1 MPELLQVADRIL
13 VMRQGRITGE
23 LPGRTTQE
31 EIMRYAAL
39 ERGGPFGMM
48 QRLLP
53 FLSLIVLF
61 VALAI
66 ASPHFLTNTNL
77 SSVVRQT
84 AVINI
89 MALGMTMIIITGG
102 IDLSVGAILA
112 MGGLLGT
119 MAHGKRRIRFRRA
132 LLIGML
138 TGLLWGLCNGLLI
151 TRLRIAPF
159 IVTLGTLGI
168 FRGTDADHLER
179 PAGAPDPAA
188 ASRSWAKAT
197 AGRAVRALDPGGVRG
212 GDARHPGAHAAGPLR
227 VRDRQQSGRRR
238 STPGVPVTFHTT
250 AVYAIGGMLTGLAG
264 MIEASR
270 LMTGQPTAGK
280 GYELQAIAAVVIGG
294 GSLHG
299 GEGSVVGTLIGAF
312 IMGLLSNGSDLL
324 GVSPYLQQAIIGA
337 VIILAVTVDELR
349 KRRLA

>member
-1 MPELLQVADRIL
+1 MSQPAIEHTQAPPIPAKSGRELFVL
-13 VMRQGRITGE
+13 
-23 LPGRTTQE
+23 
-31 EIMRYAAL
+31 
-39 ERGGPFGMM
+39 

-53 FLSLIVLF
+53 FLSLIILF

-66 ASPHFLTNTNL
+66 ASPHFLTSTNL

-119 MAHGKRRIRFRRA
+119 MAMEKGLSIPA
-132 LLIGML
+132 GVLIGIL
-138 TGLLWGLCNGLLI
+138 TGLACGFANGIMI
-151 TRLRIAPF
+151 TGLRIEPF

-168 FRGTDADHLER
+168 FRGTTLIISNGLPVHR
-179 PAGAPDPAA
+179 IP
-188 ASRSWAKAT
+188 
-197 AGRAVRALDPGGVRG
+197 
-212 GDARHPGAHAAGPLR
+212 
-227 VRDRQQSGRRR
+227 QQFSFLGEGNLL
-238 STPGVPVTFHTT
+238 GVPFVLWILVVCAIVTHVILEHTRLGRYTFAIGSNREAAIYAGIPVKFHTT

-270 LMTGQPTAGK
+270 LMTGQPTAGQ

-299 GEGSVVGTLIGAF
+299 GEGSVIGTLIGAF

-324 GVSPYLQQAIIGA
+324 GVSPYVQQAIIGA
-337 VIILAVTVDELR
+337 VIILAVTLDELR
-349 KRRLA
+349 KRRTKAA

>member
-1 MPELLQVADRIL
+1 MI
-13 VMRQGRITGE
+13 
-23 LPGRTTQE
+23 
-31 EIMRYAAL
+31 
-39 ERGGPFGMM
+39 

-53 FLSLIVLF
+53 FLTLIVLF
-61 VALAI
+61 VGLSI

-89 MALGMTMIIITGG
+89 MGLGMTLIIIAGG

-119 MAHGKRRIRFRRA
+119 MAMEHGQAI
-132 LLIGML
+132 LTGVLIGTAAGLACGLANGIL
-138 TGLLWGLCNGLLI
+138 T
-151 TRLRIAPF
+151 TRLRINPF

-168 FRGTDADHLER
+168 IRGLTLIISNGLPVHR
-179 PAGAPDPAA
+179 IP
-188 ASRSWAKAT
+188 
-197 AGRAVRALDPGGVRG
+197 
-212 GDARHPGAHAAGPLR
+212 
-227 VRDRQQSGRRR
+227 QQFSYLGEGNLA
-238 STPGVPVTFHTT
+238 GVPFVLWLLLACAIFVHVILEKTRLGRYAFAIGSNPEAAYYAGIPVAFHTT

-270 LMTGQPTAGK
+270 LMTGQPTAGQ

-294 GSLHG
+294 GSLRG
-299 GEGSVVGTLIGAF
+299 GEGSVIGTLIGAF

-324 GVSPYLQQAIIGA
+324 GISPYLQQAIIGA
-337 VIILAVTVDELR
+337 VIILAVSVDELR
-349 KRRLA
+349 KRKLS

>member
-1 MPELLQVADRIL
+1 
-13 VMRQGRITGE
+13 
-23 LPGRTTQE
+23 
-31 EIMRYAAL
+31 
-39 ERGGPFGMM
+39 MM

-66 ASPHFLTNTNL
+66 ASPHFLTETNL

-89 MALGMTMIIITGG
+89 MSLGMTIIIIAGG

-112 MGGLLGT
+112 MSGVLGAMAMERGLPIPVGILAG
-119 MAHGKRRIRFRRA
+119 I
-132 LLIGML
+132 L
-138 TGLLWGLCNGLLI
+138 TGLFWGFVNGILT

-168 FRGTDADHLER
+168 IRGLTLIITNGLPVHGVPQGFSFLGEGNLLGVPFVLWVLVVCALATHVILEHTRLGRYAYAIGSNTDA
-179 PAGAPDPAA
+179 
-188 ASRSWAKAT
+188 
-197 AGRAVRALDPGGVRG
+197 AVYA
-212 GDARHPGAHAAGPLR
+212 
-227 VRDRQQSGRRR
+227 
-238 STPGVPVTFHTT
+238 GVPVGFDTT
-250 AVYAIGGMLTGLAG
+250 TVYALGGMLTGLAG

-270 LMTGQPTAGK
+270 LMTGQPAAGN

-299 GEGSVVGTLIGAF
+299 GEGSVIGTLIGAF

-349 KRRLA
+349 KRRLV

>member
-1 MPELLQVADRIL
+1 MSVSAAALPAKSRRDRIVL
-13 VMRQGRITGE
+13 
-23 LPGRTTQE
+23 
-31 EIMRYAAL
+31 
-39 ERGGPFGMM
+39 

-61 VALAI
+61 IALTI
-66 ASPHFLTNTNL
+66 ASPNFFTSTNL

-89 MALGMTMIIITGG
+89 MALGMTMIIINGG
-102 IDLSVGAILA
+102 IDLSVGSILA

-119 MAHGKRRIRFRRA
+119 MAMEKGLSIPTGV
-132 LLIGML
+132 LLGIL
-138 TGLLWGLCNGLLI
+138 TGLACGLANGLMI
-151 TRLRIAPF
+151 TQLRIQPF

-168 FRGTDADHLER
+168 FRGTTLIISNGLPVHQIPER
-179 PAGAPDPAA
+179 FSYIGE
-188 ASRSWAKAT
+188 
-197 AGRAVRALDPGGVRG
+197 GNL
-212 GDARHPGAHAAGPLR
+212 L
-227 VRDRQQSGRRR
+227 
-238 STPGVPVTFHTT
+238 GVPFVLWILVVCAVITHVLLEHTRLGRYTFAIGSNREAAVYAGIPVKFHTT

-270 LMTGQPTAGK
+270 LMTGQPTAGQ

-294 GSLHG
+294 GSLQG
-299 GEGSVVGTLIGAF
+299 GEGSVMGTLVGAF

-337 VIILAVTVDELR
+337 VIILAVTLDEVR
-349 KRRLA
+349 KRRTSAA